1 MDLLFGTAPLP
12 DGSPLPNTGSLLS
25 ISPRL
30 ADDHLDAWLD
40 LLPPETIERM
50 ERIDKS
56 PGLADGTSFFPPRDR
71 KSVV

>member
-1 MDLLFGTAPLP
+1 MDLLFGTDPLP

-40 LLPPETIERM
+40 LLPQRRSSGWSASTRAQ
-50 ERIDKS
+50 S
-56 PGLADGTSFFPPRDR
+56 
-71 KSVV
+71 